1 MLHDDV
7 VDGACESGEESRDM
21 TGILRNVQGFMS
33 PNKMC
38 GQVRWS
44 GGGAGELF
52 IKASLGQIFQM
63 IFFKSRNK
71 CLIIK
76 NIYIVNQQNSP

>member
-21 TGILRNVQGFMS
+21 TGIMRNVQGFMS

-44 GGGAGELF
+44 GSGGETF
-52 IKASLGQIFQM
+52 IKASLGSNFSNV
-63 IFFKSRNK
+63 FFS
-71 CLIIK
+71 
-76 NIYIVNQQNSP
+76 NQGTNA

>member
-1 MLHDDV
+1 MSHDDV

-38 GQVRWS
+38 GDVRWS
-44 GGGAGELF
+44 GGGGGGGELF

-63 IFFKSRNK
+63 IF
-71 CLIIK
+71 L
-76 NIYIVNQQNSP
+76 NQGTNV